1 MPSKFCAILA
11 VLLLIEKADSR
22 ETVPVPETLSVS
34 QQMVVVTSSDWKATT
49 GWLRRFERTDH
60 GWQIDGVPL
69 RVVLGRGGLG
79 WGRGEHPLPQ
89 SGPQKR
95 EGDGRSP
102 AGIFRLPYAFGYAA
116 ADSVREIRLSYV
128 QCSATL
134 ECVDDTNS
142 ADYNVILDRRS
153 VTAPDWKSSEKMR
166 MTNDEYRLGIFIAH
180 NSSPVQPGAGSCVFM
195 HIWKGPDVPTSGCTA
210 MSPGAI
216 ESVLGWLDPQAH
228 PVLVQLPEAEY
239 QRLQTPWQLPLLQFT
254 NAPASLP

>member
-1 MPSKFCAILA
+1 
-11 VLLLIEKADSR
+11 
-22 ETVPVPETLSVS
+22 
-34 QQMVVVTSSDWKATT
+34 
-49 GWLRRFERTDH
+49 
-60 GWQIDGVPL
+60 
-69 RVVLGRGGLG
+69 
-79 WGRGEHPLPQ
+79 
-89 SGPQKR
+89 
-95 EGDGRSP
+95 
-102 AGIFRLPYAFGYAA
+102 
-116 ADSVREIRLSYV
+116 VREIRLSYV